1 MIQLFMYCHIIF
13 RIFHIFFRSYFD
25 NTIKTVI
32 LLVYCIF
39 AFFFDTKSTITNYV
53 NWLMLVYILLQ
64 SSKILFVKMIRFT
77 LKTDSRPSSISLK
90 LLFRQSNNNGD
101 DIPPNFRVYVEQ
113 NRYLFHWKSQNMI
126 TRKRQIWAFI

>member
-1 MIQLFMYCHIIF
+1 MTQAY
-13 RIFHIFFRSYFD
+13 IFFE
-25 NTIKTVI
+25 KTLNI
-32 LLVYCIF
+32 I
-39 AFFFDTKSTITNYV
+39 NYV

-113 NRYLFHWKSQNMI
+113 NRYLFH
-126 TRKRQIWAFI
+126 

>member
-1 MIQLFMYCHIIF
+1 MTQAY
-13 RIFHIFFRSYFD
+13 IFFE
-25 NTIKTVI
+25 KTLNI
-32 LLVYCIF
+32 I
-39 AFFFDTKSTITNYV
+39 NYV

-101 DIPPNFRVYVEQ
+101 DIPPNFRFCVEQ
-113 NRYLFHWKSQNMI
+113 NRYLFH
-126 TRKRQIWAFI
+126 